1 MLSSL
6 IGVFPALLYAIWLNK
21 KKKEKKATCQATI
34 DYQGMPICP
43 FQIRF
48 FHSLFF
54 KIFYNAG
61 PSQASRHSLT
71 CHDCLCGKE
80 ICLSFPKPA
89 SSRCRIILS
98 NFISISTRK
107 HTKRDRREEKD
118 KPYLTL
124 STRGSSDT
132 LIVRLSA
139 IKHQCTRLVSQKG
152 TFPLAHSSP
161 MKTCMPR
168 SKSPAPVARCRPRM
182 SSLTQ

>member
-1 MLSSL
+1 
-6 IGVFPALLYAIWLNK
+6 
-21 KKKEKKATCQATI
+21 
-34 DYQGMPICP
+34 MPICP
-43 FQIRF
+43 FQIQF
-48 FHSLFF
+48 LHSLFL
-54 KIFYNAG
+54 KILYNAG

-98 NFISISTRK
+98 NSSASVQENA
-107 HTKRDRREEKD
+107 KREK
-118 KPYLTL
+118 KKKGNAHLAL

-139 IKHQCTRLVSQKG
+139 IKHQCTRLVSQNG

-182 SSLTQ
+182 SSFTQ